1 MAVKLHCIE
10 DAAEI
15 ATAQFGNVEQSIP
28 IAFIVTFFATDSVD
42 KYLLFQSDVPNCG
55 GALFR

>member
-1 MAVKLHCIE
+1 MAVKLHCIQ
-10 DAAEI
+10 DAAKI

-42 KYLLFQSDVPNCG
+42 KYLFFQSDVPNCG